1 LINFLNHYYKLY
13 EKVYLSIYLFIY
25 LYIYLSISLNGQVIQ
40 SNEIEKGTSIQ
51 RNASY
56 NLDEIKVRW
65 KKAALENCLG
75 VPCAFTCG
83 TSTVS
88 DVDGNAYTTVLIGAQ
103 CWTKENLKVTRYNDL
118 TAIPL
123 DATGGST
130 GTSLTW
136 QNLTTGSYTIY
147 GNESSTSAN
156 ATNYGILYN
165 WYAAKGI
172 ITSGGTPTKNMCPTG
187 WHVPTDS
194 DWNKLVISIDSGAD
208 TTGTILQS
216 TTAGILMKKNDVLWT
231 PNTGTNTSGFSVL
244 PGGFRDS
251 FGFFNTIRNNAFFW
265 SATEIVLSNAWSRS
279 LNSSNGV
286 VSRNFSIIAS
296 KSVGASVRCLRN

>member
-1 LINFLNHYYKLY
+1 M
-13 EKVYLSIYLFIY
+13 
-25 LYIYLSISLNGQVIQ
+25 
-40 SNEIEKGTSIQ
+40 
-51 RNASY
+51 
-56 NLDEIKVRW
+56 
-65 KKAALENCLG
+65 ENCLG

-118 TAIPL
+118 TIPL

-216 TTAGILMKKNDVLWT
+216 TTAGILMKKNDALWT
-231 PNTGTNTSGFSVL
+231 TNIGTNTSGFSAL
-244 PGGFRDS
+244 PGGARNTNGS
-251 FGFFNTIRNNAFFW
+251 FLSIRNFAFFW
-265 SATEIVLSNAWSRS
+265 SATEIGNGGAWLRY
-279 LNSSNGV
+279 LYLGNGSV
-286 VSRNFSIIAS
+286 VRGSYYKTF
-296 KSVGASVRCLRN
+296 GASVRCLRD